1 MRDPQL
7 ALLLC
12 RLLFGSAGS
21 AAELRLVSR
30 LHNGLQQSQH
40 GDAPA
45 MAAVC
50 CLLQGDAAGALQA
63 LLGGSDAPLPLG
75 HTAATEED
83 AQLLPV
89 LAALLQASP
98 ALSAEPWAEQLAACL
113 PALGRRL
120 QGRGLHALA
129 IEPVAAAAALRPP
142 PSATRGS
149 SGPAAAR
156 RRQQDELLLQR
167 LVALSLLPGVL
178 AAPASVWQAWAAAQ
192 VQQLVERGLLVEPA
206 AVLSLLRDMRSKTS
220 NAVSARASVAGQE
233 SRNGTEHHASI
244 DRQGSSSCGSSSG
257 SGTRRQP
264 DAGGNAVIGEGYA
277 AATPSPSPCC
287 AAMGRGVLRRL

>member
-129 IEPVAAAAALRPP
+129 IEPVAAAAA
-142 PSATRGS
+142 
-149 SGPAAAR
+149 
-156 RRQQDELLLQR
+156 
-167 LVALSLLPGVL
+167 
-178 AAPASVWQAWAAAQ
+178 Q